1 MFMMHALFIYLFER
15 GGGGGVGHGNGGVP
29 SELTYQLWTVS
40 PACFPLELLINGVM
54 KVNSLTKDRNKKF
67 QTVHFFQQQH
77 LNSYGSREKHKI
89 RSILPVW
96 VDYCPTSNT
105 KD

>member
-15 GGGGGVGHGNGGVP
+15 RGGGGVGHGNGGVP

-54 KVNSLTKDRNKKF
+54 KVNSLT
-67 QTVHFFQQQH
+67 VH
-77 LNSYGSREKHKI
+77 
-89 RSILPVW
+89 
-96 VDYCPTSNT
+96 
-105 KD
+105 